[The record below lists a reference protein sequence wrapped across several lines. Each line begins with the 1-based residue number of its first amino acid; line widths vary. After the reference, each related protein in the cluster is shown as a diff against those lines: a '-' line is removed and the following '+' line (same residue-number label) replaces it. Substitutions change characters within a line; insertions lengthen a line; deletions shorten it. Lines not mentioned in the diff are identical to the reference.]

1 MYRNP
6 DFVKYFR
13 ICTPEAEL
21 GKLNIGS
28 RPTRRKPADA
38 GVGSLRAIPWIF
50 AWTQTRH
57 VLPSWLGVGE
67 ALEAAMPQH
76 RNTLR
81 EMLRDWPF
89 FSSMISLVEMTLAKA
104 DMNVARYY
112 DKVRT
117 ADQVLSSLPAPVV
130 AAASV
135 WSVCLL
141 GGDQGHRCGNQGS
154 VRILP

>member
-1 MYRNP
+1 MYRRDVVFRNP

-13 ICTPEAEL
+13 TCTPEAEL
-21 GKLNIGS
+21 GKLKIGS

-76 RNTLR
+76 ITALR
-81 EMLRDWPF
+81 AMRHEWPF
-89 FSSMISLVEMTLAKA
+89 FGSMMSLVEMTLAKA
-104 DMNVARYY
+104 NMNVAAYY
-112 DKVRT
+112 DKVR
-117 ADQVLSSLPAPVV
+117 
-130 AAASV
+130 AAQQASD
-135 WSVCLL
+135 SAI
-141 GGDQGHRCGNQGS
+141 CGCRKCFEG
-154 VRILP
+154 